1 MPSGALRLSDQTM
14 ARVRALFSSE
24 EQGAAIRLLEE
35 DCGSNL
41 PFCESATSESAERI
55 RFAALKLSRGNLGE
69 LRSIVDHAKI
79 DWRDVLVWAG
89 FGDDVEAHRGWWPA

>member
-1 MPSGALRLSDQTM
+1 MLRLSDPTM
-14 ARVRALFSSE
+14 ARVRALFSSD
-24 EQGAAIRLLEE
+24 EQEAAIRLLEE

-55 RFAALKLSRGNLGE
+55 RFAALKLSGGNLRE

-79 DWRDVLVWAG
+79 DWRDVLSWDG
-89 FGDDVEAHRGWWPA
+89 FGDDVQAHRRWSP

>member
-1 MPSGALRLSDQTM
+1 MSVLRLSDPTM
-14 ARVRALFSSE
+14 ARVRALFASD
-24 EQGAAIRLLEE
+24 EQEAAIRLLED

-55 RFAALKLSRGNLGE
+55 RFSALKLSGGNLRE

-89 FGDDVEAHRGWWPA
+89 FGDDIQAHRRWSP